1 MSADVLVAGV
11 LAGGLYA
18 LIGLGISL
26 VFGVLKMMNL
36 MHGELV
42 VGGAYLASLLVGYA
56 GFDPLLTLPFAM
68 LAMAALA
75 YPLQR
80 YLLAGLLRASDSAP
94 LVASRYRCSG

>member
-1 MSADVLVAGV
+1 VSADVLLAGV

-18 LIGLGISL
+18 LVGLGISL

-42 VGGAYLASLLVGYA
+42 VGGAYLASLLVGGA
-56 GFDPLLTLPFAM
+56 GFDPLLALPFAM
-68 LAMAALA
+68 LAVAALA

-80 YLLAGLLRASDSAP
+80 
-94 LVASRYRCSG
+94 

>member
-1 MSADVLVAGV
+1 VSADVLVAGV

-42 VGGAYLASLLVGYA
+42 VGGAYIASLLVGHA
-56 GFDPLLTLPFAM
+56 GFDPLLALVH
-68 LAMAALA
+68 ALA
-75 YPLQR
+75 TAGDR
-80 YLLAGLLRASDSAP
+80 LLHPARGRGVDR
-94 LVASRYRCSG
+94 VRGDG